1 MEVMM
6 SMKKFILSLAV
17 FALVGTV
24 NAVLVNNGGFDINA
38 AGWNGNG
45 GGGAFAIAHV
55 TTGGNP
61 GGYISL
67 EAANNTWVAF
77 WQGDA
82 YIWNE
87 DLAEWGI
94 PSGATITLQ
103 ADIIDLGTAG
113 NNKLAGLKIESWNTI
128 NSGTKLEEDAME
140 FTATGSWAPYSFDY
154 TIPAAAESVKM
165 VLTNVNY
172 NGLGT
177 AKYGWDN
184 VSIAIPG
191 GTPALFPVPIVGGT
205 LPAVTD
211 VISWTNPDPNNPA
224 DTITA
229 DVFILES
236 DTLITKDPNL
246 GPTILDPGVVMV
258 ANDITAESLDL
269 SDAGYTLQVG
279 KYYYWA
285 VHITDPEIGVIEGF
299 DWYFLATGDAPPSE
313 VSAGADQYVWLDG
326 GTNQFTLTGT
336 YTDDGKSPVTIEWLD
351 LSNPLEQAPGTT
363 VTINSPNAAVTTVDV
378 DGDGWFLFSFT
389 VTDGVGSGTDTVN
402 VGVYVDACAAAY
414 ADPDDIQ
421 TAYPNGTG
429 DIDGDCDTDL
439 NDFALMAAT
448 WMDCMSDKLGC
459 NP

>member
-1 MEVMM
+1 M
-6 SMKKFILSLAV
+6 
-17 FALVGTV
+17 TV
-24 NAVLVNNGGFDINA
+24 PVSAMLVNNGGFDTDA

-61 GGYISL
+61 GGYMSL
-67 EAANNTWVAF
+67 EAGNNTWVAF

-94 PSGATITLQ
+94 PAGTDITVQ
-103 ADIIDLGTAG
+103 ADMIDLGTLG
-113 NNKLAGLKIESWNTI
+113 NNGVGGLKAESWA
-128 NSGTKLEEDAME
+128 GATKLTPGDGVNVF
-140 FTATGSWAPYSFDY
+140 FTVGTNWETVSFDY
-154 TIPAAAESVKM
+154 TMEPGTDSLKFILV
-165 VLTNVNY
+165 NVNY
-172 NGLGT
+172 NNLGV
-177 AKYGWDN
+177 AKFGFDN
-184 VSIAIPG
+184 VSIGIPG
-191 GTPALFPVPIVGGT
+191 GTPALKPVPIVAGT
-205 LPAVTD
+205 LPAITD

-236 DTLITKDPNL
+236 DTLIVKDPNL

-285 VHITDPEIGVIEGF
+285 VHVTDPEIGVIEGF
-299 DWYFLATGDAPPSE
+299 DWHFLATGDAPPSE
-313 VSAGADQYVWLDG
+313 VSAGANQYVWLDG

-336 YTDDGKSPVTIEWLD
+336 YTDDGKSPVTVEWVD

-363 VTINSPNAAVTTVDV
+363 VTVNSPNAAVTTVDV
-378 DGDGWFLFSFT
+378 DGDGWFYFSFT
-389 VTDGVGSGTDTVN
+389 VTDAVGSGSATVN

-429 DIDGDCDTDL
+429 DIDGDCDVDL
-439 NDFALMAAT
+439 DDFALMAAT
-448 WMDCMSDKLGC
+448 WMDCLSDKLGC
-459 NP
+459 TP

>member
-6 SMKKFILSLAV
+6 SMKKFILSLVV
-17 FALVGTV
+17 FALVGSV
-24 NAVLVNNGGFDINA
+24 NAMLVNNGGFDINA
-38 AGWNGNG
+38 ADWNASG
-45 GGGAFAIAHV
+45 GGVWTPGHV
-55 TTGGNP
+55 ATGGNP
-61 GGYISL
+61 GGYLTL
-67 EAANNTWVAF
+67 EAGNNTWSV
-77 WQGDA
+77 WYQV
-82 YIWNE
+82 INE
-87 DLAEWGI
+87 DLAVWGI
-94 PSGATITLQ
+94 PAGTTITVQ
-103 ADIIDLGTAG
+103 ADMIDLGTAG
-113 NNKLAGLKIESWNTI
+113 NNALAGLKIESWNSALL
-128 NSGTKLEEDAME
+128 NEGADE
-140 FTATGSWAPYSFDY
+140 FTATSSWETYSFDY
-154 TIPAAAESVKM
+154 AIHSQAESVKL
-165 VLTNVNY
+165 VFTNVNY

-184 VSIAIPG
+184 AAITIPG
-191 GTPALFPVPIVGGT
+191 GTPALKPVPIVGGT
-205 LPAVTD
+205 LPAVND

-258 ANDITAESLDL
+258 ANDITAESMDL
-269 SDAGYTLQVG
+269 SDAGFTLQAG

-285 VHITDPEIGVIEGF
+285 VHITDPEIGVVEGF
-299 DWYFLATGDAPPSE
+299 DWYFQATGDAPPSE

-336 YTDDGKSPVTIEWLD
+336 YTDDGKSDVTVEWLD

-421 TAYPNGTG
+421 TAYPDGTG

-439 NDFALMAAT
+439 EDFARLAAT